1 MHLNF
6 NRKLAIA
13 ALAGFAFT
21 GAAMAQSATPASPSK
36 TPNDSTA
43 AQPNRPLP
51 AGQQAPAPGEPSK
64 TTTTPSHGGTMSHD
78 KDKRMDHNKRM
89 DGTSSTSP
97 APNSSAPRDVNPNSP
112 GTNYPN
118 TGGK

>member
-1 MHLNF
+1 MHLNL

-64 TTTTPSHGGTMSHD
+64 TTTTPSHSGTMSND
-78 KDKRMDHNKRM
+78 KDKRMDHNKGM
-89 DGTSSTSP
+89 DGKTIP